1 MKDLGL
7 VEYFLGMKFTKTN
20 NGYHINQAKYIG
32 EILDVF
38 GMTDRNPAKVPMIGK
53 WDLENNDSE
62 SVDETL
68 YRSMIGK
75 LLYAANYTR
84 PD

>member
-1 MKDLGL
+1 
-7 VEYFLGMKFTKTN
+7 
-20 NGYHINQAKYIG
+20 
-32 EILDVF
+32 
-38 GMTDRNPAKVPMIGK
+38 MTDCNPAKVPMIGK
-53 WDLENNDSE
+53 WDLENDDSE

-84 PD
+84 PDISYAVSLLSQVFEWPKNDTFESC